1 MEIAVLVQS
10 QWRRRIMARMVE
22 VDTREWRD
30 IRMRETAAA
39 VHGNTTRDN
48 NNPLISVSPQEGLTK
63 KRYLPVASGCGQSWA
78 ASAIGDIVF
87 SGRTVI
93 GGGVA
98 EAGDSVLPWQS
109 KTCAIAGKMGMVD
122 VRDDNKVDVVAVG
135 GGATDIQD

>member
-1 MEIAVLVQS
+1 
-10 QWRRRIMARMVE
+10 MARMVE

-109 KTCAIAGKMGMVD
+109 KTCAIAGKMGMVG
-122 VRDDNKVDVVAVG
+122 VRDDGTMEMVAVSG
-135 GGATDIQD
+135 DAAEMQDYKGRQREE